1 MIGISKFYSN
11 VSAEN
16 VRHSR
21 FKEFMNIDL
30 AVAVFSALLLGSLVG
45 VERQWHRRLVDLKT
59 NALVALGAC
68 LFVWTCNNGL
78 IYQDTVRMVGQ
89 IVVGVGF
96 IGGGLL
102 FRDGSVTKGI
112 NTATT
117 IWCCAA
123 VGAFCGLGR
132 WQEALF
138 SSLVIVVANTVLR
151 KVAHQLNLKM
161 GVNDYLVDTIHFELE
176 CLVSDAHKLK
186 ANFEQLI
193 KQNNCEIRSF
203 ALHQKDLNTQSLS
216 YSLAFDQDKLDEK
229 IHAFIE
235 TLVSQGVST
244 VKWSR

>member
-1 MIGISKFYSN
+1 MSN
-11 VSAEN
+11 
-16 VRHSR
+16 
-21 FKEFMNIDL
+21 DL
-30 AVAVFSALLLGSLVG
+30 AVAVFSALLLGSIVG

-68 LFVWTCNNGL
+68 LFVWTCRVGTQ
-78 IYQDTVRMVGQ
+78 YQDTVRMVGQ

-138 SSLVIVVANTVLR
+138 CSLVIVLANTVLR
-151 KVAHQLNLKM
+151 KVAHQLNLQM
-161 GVNDYLVDTIHFELE
+161 GVNDYLVETIHFDLE
-176 CLVSDAHKLK
+176 CGVHQMEEMERTFHDLIK
-186 ANFEQLI
+186 AN
-193 KQNNCEIRSF
+193 KCEIRAYSTRQKEPSLIAMHY
-203 ALHQKDLNTQSLS
+203 ALS
-216 YSLAFDQDKLDEK
+216 FDQDHLEDKL
-229 IHAFIE
+229 HAFVQSVNSKEVRSI
-235 TLVSQGVST
+235 
-244 VKWSR
+244 KWSR

>member
-1 MIGISKFYSN
+1 MD
-11 VSAEN
+11 
-16 VRHSR
+16 
-21 FKEFMNIDL
+21 IDL
-30 AVAVFSALLLGSLVG
+30 VIAVFNALLFGSIVG

-68 LFVWTCNNGL
+68 LFVWTCKTGL
-78 IYQDTVRMVGQ
+78 VYQDSVRMVGQ

-102 FRDGSVTKGI
+102 FREGSVTKGI

-138 SSLVIVVANTVLR
+138 CSLCIVLANTVLR

-161 GVNDYLVDTIHFELE
+161 GVNDYLVETIHFELE
-176 CLVSDAHKLK
+176 CAVPDAHSLQDKF
-186 ANFEQLI
+186 NDLI
-193 KQNNCEIRSF
+193 KLNNCEIRSF
-203 ALHQKDLNTQSLS
+203 ALQLKDQNTRKLS

-235 TLVSQGVST
+235 TLVSQGVPL